1 MAEFYQA
8 FRPQVGRP
16 RKYKPKELL
25 EKFEEYLAW
34 VKANPVEVE
43 TEFRAQ
49 KQRANDNKLAEKG
62 ATLRKQRLF
71 RPVSIR
77 GFLVHIGFT
86 RQGWD
91 DLDKGRYAA
100 EYSAVKSFIKGYC
113 EQNQLVGAMLG
124 IYNGNIVSRLLGLK
138 EEVEHSG
145 KMEVTAQ
152 SREDLLAELERLE
165 KLSK

>member
-16 RKYKPKELL
+16 RRYKPKELL
-25 EKFEEYLAW
+25 EKFDEYLTW
-34 VKANPVEVE
+34 VKANPLEIE

-49 KQRANDNKLAEKG
+49 KHRQKG
-62 ATLRKQRLF
+62 VESTEREATIRKQRYF

-113 EQNQLVGAMLG
+113 EQNQLDGAMLG

-152 SREDLLAELERLE
+152 SREDLLSELERLE

>member
-16 RKYKPKELL
+16 RRFKPKELL
-25 EKFEEYLAW
+25 AKFEEYLAW
-34 VKANPVEVE
+34 VKGNPVEVE

-49 KQRANDNKLAEKG
+49 KHRNRGNDETEKG
-62 ATLRKQRLF
+62 ATLRKQRLL
-71 RPVSIR
+71 RPVSIG

-91 DLDKGRYAA
+91 DLDKGRNAE

-113 EQNQLVGAMLG
+113 ENNQLEGAMLG

-145 KMEVTAQ
+145 KMEVAAA
-152 SREDLLAELERLE
+152 SREELLAELERLE
-165 KLSK
+165 KVTE